1 VNRSDQLELVYVAQN
16 VFLKAYEKY
25 EEVAGELSDSEK
37 EESNLITSIRDALQN
52 LNRKIKAHLDGRIDI
67 NKLLDEFVFEKGIL
81 IGELDLAGDSNTKV
95 RRLAKRILESI
106 DEFLE
111 KAGTGKKSLFP
122 KRLKDPSQFKSKKI
136 AYLLWL
142 IGFFGT
148 LGFQRFYLEKY
159 GTGIGWFLT
168 GGAFLAGS
176 VYDLFTLRKQV
187 NEHNDFVEQKFHE
200 LRQSDRKHQIPERSA
215 DFHP

>member
-1 VNRSDQLELVYVAQN
+1 MNRSDQLELVYVAQN

-25 EEVAGELSDSEK
+25 TEVVQELSDEDK
-37 EESNLITSIRDALQN
+37 EEINLITSINDTLQN
-52 LNRKIKAHLDGRIDI
+52 LNRKIKAHLQGKIDI

-81 IGELDLAGDSNTKV
+81 AGELDIAGNSNPKV
-95 RRLAKRILESI
+95 KRLTKRILESI

-111 KAGTGKKSLFP
+111 KAGGEKKSLIP
-122 KRLKDPSQFKSKKI
+122 KRLKEPSQFKSKKI

-168 GGAFLAGS
+168 GGAFIAGS
-176 VYDLFTLRKQV
+176 AYDLFTLGKQV
-187 NEHNDFVEQKFHE
+187 NEHNDFVEMKFHE
-200 LRQSDRKHQIPERSA
+200 LRQSERKRQLPERK
-215 DFHP
+215 F

>member
-1 VNRSDQLELVYVAQN
+1 MNRSDQLELVYVAQN

-25 EEVAGELSDSEK
+25 EEVAQDLTEEEK
-37 EESNLITSIRDALQN
+37 EQSNLITSIQDSLQN
-52 LNRKIKAHLDGRIDI
+52 LNRKIKAHLQGKIDI

-81 IGELDLAGDSNTKV
+81 VGELDLAENSNPKIK
-95 RRLAKRILESI
+95 RLTKRILESI

-111 KAGTGKKSLFP
+111 KAGADKKSLIP
-122 KRLKDPSQFKSKKI
+122 KRIKEPSQFKSKKI

-159 GTGIGWFLT
+159 GTGMGWFLT
-168 GGAFLAGS
+168 GGAFFAGS
-176 VYDLFTLRKQV
+176 VYDLFTLGKQV
-187 NEHNDFVEQKFHE
+187 REHNDYVEMKFHE
-200 LRQSDRKHQIPERSA
+200 LRQSERKHQIPERTEG
-215 DFHP
+215 FYP